1 MILQRSTD
9 EVDATRRFDYWR
21 ETICDTFVDLE
32 PGRRAADDTTSFAG
46 DLTGGQ
52 VGEVRLC
59 TVSASTH
66 EVTRTP
72 ALIRRT
78 GGDFLFVSVLLDGKI
93 VYVQED
99 RVAELAEP
107 GQMVLYDSAKPYRV
121 VFRDRSRQL
130 VVRIPRQQL
139 DRRLGGADRVT
150 AVTLSGDTGAA
161 GLASG
166 LLQSLC
172 HRVHDVDPH
181 VTQPLLDNVLAVMS
195 AAFVS
200 SSGLELRPMD
210 YRVVY
215 LQRAHDYIRRH
226 VGDAQLT
233 PTRIA
238 GAIGVSERYLYAL
251 FRSEG
256 SSPAKV
262 IMDERLSRAWTA
274 LEQPRQVARTMESL
288 AHSLGFKHAAH
299 FTRAFKDR
307 YGMPPSQHREQ
318 ALARLVMV
326 VPPSVN

>member
-9 EVDATRRFDYWR
+9 EVDAARRFDYWR

-32 PGRRAADDTTSFAG
+32 PRRRDADDTTAFAG
-46 DLTGGQ
+46 DLIGGQ

-59 TVSASTH
+59 TVAANPH

-93 VYVQED
+93 VYVQDD

-139 DRRLGGADRVT
+139 DGRLGGSEGRT
-150 AVTLSGDTGAA
+150 AVTLSGDTGVA
-161 GLASG
+161 GLASS

-172 HRVHDVDPH
+172 DRVHDVDPH
-181 VTQPLLDNVLAVMS
+181 VTQPLLDNVFAVLS

-200 SSGLELRPMD
+200 DAGLDLRPMD
-210 YRVVY
+210 YRAVY
-215 LQRAHDYIRRH
+215 LQRAKEHIGRH
-226 VGDAQLT
+226 LDDPGLT

-238 GAIGVSERYLYAL
+238 QAIGISERYLYAL

-256 SSPAKV
+256 TSPAKV
-262 IMDERLSRAWTA
+262 VMEERLSRAWAA
-274 LEQPRQVARTMESL
+274 LEHPRQAARTMESL
-288 AHSLGFKHAAH
+288 AFSLGFKHAAH

-307 YGMPPSQHREQ
+307 YGIPPSEHRRQ
-318 ALARLVMV
+318 ALANAALA
-326 VPPSVN
+326 VPRSLT